1 MCLAVPF
8 VASSQNTPSVARSR
22 SNAGSDLHFAC
33 PDCTASRGT
42 YCLSVSASQMYRLYC
57 TRIAQGSTVRREIC
71 SEVEDHTDGS
81 RGSPQSGRQG
91 PHPCRTGSLST
102 RTSELCLPC
111 QSTSR
116 SCAQRPGAYS
126 VLPPACSNSH
136 PKFIGFGSCNRNKP
150 CVRLVQSQSCTQ
162 TLGFPTIYESGI
174 KCE

>member
-1 MCLAVPF
+1 MSNMCLAVPF

-91 PHPCRTGSLST
+91 PHPVAPEACRLGPPNYVSPVNLQVGPARKGLERILFYHPPVRILTRNLSALDHAT
-102 RTSELCLPC
+102 VINRACVWFNR
-111 QSTSR
+111 SR
-116 SCAQRPGAYS
+116 
-126 VLPPACSNSH
+126 V
-136 PKFIGFGSCNRNKP
+136 PKHWAS
-150 CVRLVQSQSCTQ
+150 RLYMSPV
-162 TLGFPTIYESGI
+162 
-174 KCE
+174 